1 VQHSSLI
8 VIDATQGT
16 FSRDVIEASQRTP
29 VLVDFWAPWC
39 GPCRVLGPMLEKLEA
54 EYVGRLRLVK
64 INSDECPELA
74 ARFRVR
80 SIPYVV
86 AFSDGKPIDSFVGVL
101 PENQLRAFIERLL
114 PNPCDLQRRKAAR
127 LQSEGDFPGAAAAL
141 RAAVAL
147 APDNDAARLDLA
159 ALLLDHSTVLG
170 AGSAVDEAQAL
181 LVATSKTAGREPPWQ
196 ALHTKLE
203 SLKRIAEL
211 PPAETLR
218 ARIDADGNDLA
229 ARLDL
234 ASLHI
239 ANRDFEPALE
249 QLLAIVERD
258 RSFRDDVGRRTI
270 LAVFELAAG
279 EPHLVAAFRRRLSA
293 ALNR

>member
-1 VQHSSLI
+1 
-8 VIDATQGT
+8 
-16 FSRDVIEASQRTP
+16 
-29 VLVDFWAPWC
+29 
-39 GPCRVLGPMLEKLEA
+39 MLEKLET

-64 INSDECPELA
+64 INSDDCPELA
-74 ARFRVR
+74 AQFRVR

-86 AFSDGKPIDSFVGVL
+86 AFADGKPVDSFVGVL
-101 PENQLRAFIERLL
+101 PENQLRAFVERLL
-114 PNPCDLQRRKAAR
+114 PNPSELQRRKAAR

-159 ALLLDHSTVLG
+159 ALLLDNATALG
-170 AGSAVDEAQAL
+170 TASAIDEAGAS
-181 LVATSKTAGREPPWQ
+181 LVAISKTARGEPRWQ
-196 ALHTKLE
+196 ALNTKLE
-203 SLKRIAEL
+203 SLKRVAEL
-211 PPAETLR
+211 PPAATLR

-239 ANRDFEPALE
+239 ADRQFEPALE

-258 RSFRDDVGRRTI
+258 RSFRDDVGRRTM
-270 LAVFELAAG
+270 LSVFELAAG
-279 EPHLVAAFRRRLSA
+279 EPQMVAGFRRRLAA